1 MDFPRWPSATT
12 SSKSLPGTTTSG
24 PMPAAWPSSSPSSVS
39 RASPATKT
47 SNRAR
52 RSLSRW
58 STPTMPKRSITE
70 TDVLG
75 KRALVRVDFN
85 VPLRDGEVAD
95 DTRILASLPT
105 IQLLLDRGAAVVLA
119 THLGRP
125 KGKADPAYSVAPV
138 ARRLSKLLGRPVA
151 TVSVVAGPEA
161 ERAAS
166 ALRPG
171 DVLLLENTRFESG
184 EEVNDPDLA
193 AKLARLGDLFVN
205 DAFGAAHRAHASTVG
220 VANLLPSYAGLL
232 LQREESSL
240 SRLLLDPEQ
249 PFIAVLG
256 GAKVSDKFAV
266 LEHLLGRVDA
276 LLLGGGMANTVLL
289 ARGLEVGSS
298 LAEPDRVDEARRLI
312 GTAEERGVLMVVP
325 TDIVTARSLESTKTS
340 VTAVDTVPA
349 DEAIFDIGP
358 TTIASYCQQIAGAR
372 TVFWNGP
379 MGVFERKPFE
389 NGTLGIARCVADASG
404 FTVVGGGDSLAA
416 IEAAGVGERIDHIST
431 GGGASLEYLEGRELP
446 GIAVLPDA

>member
-1 MDFPRWPSATT
+1 
-12 SSKSLPGTTTSG
+12 
-24 PMPAAWPSSSPSSVS
+24 
-39 RASPATKT
+39 
-47 SNRAR
+47 
-52 RSLSRW
+52 
-58 STPTMPKRSITE
+58 MPKRSITE

-151 TVSVVAGPEA
+151 TVSVVAGLEA

-232 LQREESSL
+232 LQREETAL
-240 SRLLLDPEQ
+240 SRLLFDPEQ

-276 LLLGGGMANTVLL
+276 LLLGGGMANTLLL
-289 ARGLEVGSS
+289 AQGHQTGSS
-298 LAEPDRVDEARRLI
+298 LSEPDRVEEARRLVDS
-312 GTAEERGVLMVVP
+312 AEGRGVHIDIP
-325 TDIVTARSLESTKTS
+325 TDVVIARSLDSTTAQ
-340 VTAVDTVPA
+340 VVAVDTIRA
-349 DEAIFDIGP
+349 DQAIFDIGP
-358 TTIASYCQQIAGAR
+358 ETVARYCLQIAGAR

-379 MGVFERKPFE
+379 MGVFERGRFA
-389 NGTLGIARCVADASG
+389 NGTLGIARCVADATAY
-404 FTVVGGGDSLAA
+404 TVVGGGDSLAA
-416 IEAAGVGERIDHIST
+416 IDAAGVAEHIGHIST
-431 GGGASLEYLEGRELP
+431 GGGASLEYLEGRVLP

>member
-1 MDFPRWPSATT
+1 
-12 SSKSLPGTTTSG
+12 
-24 PMPAAWPSSSPSSVS
+24 
-39 RASPATKT
+39 
-47 SNRAR
+47 
-52 RSLSRW
+52 
-58 STPTMPKRSITE
+58 MPKRSITE

-95 DTRILASLPT
+95 DTRIRASLPT

-138 ARRLSKLLGRPVA
+138 ARRLSELLGRPVA
-151 TVSVVAGPEA
+151 TVSMVAGPEA

-232 LQREESSL
+232 LQREETAL
-240 SRLLLDPEQ
+240 SRLLFDPEQ

-276 LLLGGGMANTVLL
+276 LLLGGGMANTLLL
-289 ARGLEVGSS
+289 AQGHQTGSS
-298 LAEPDRVDEARRLI
+298 LSEPDRVEEARRLVDS
-312 GTAEERGVLMVVP
+312 AEERGVHIDIP
-325 TDIVTARSLESTKTS
+325 TDVVIARSLDST
-340 VTAVDTVPA
+340 TAQVVPVDTIPA
-349 DEAIFDIGP
+349 DQAIFDIGP
-358 TTIASYCQQIAGAR
+358 ETVARYCRQIASAR

-379 MGVFERKPFE
+379 MGVFERGPFA
-389 NGTLGIARCVADASG
+389 NGTLGIARCVADATAY
-404 FTVVGGGDSLAA
+404 TVVGGGDSLAA
-416 IEAAGVGERIDHIST
+416 IDAAGVAEHIGHIST
-431 GGGASLEYLEGRELP
+431 GGGASLEYLEGRVLP

>member
-1 MDFPRWPSATT
+1 
-12 SSKSLPGTTTSG
+12 
-24 PMPAAWPSSSPSSVS
+24 
-39 RASPATKT
+39 
-47 SNRAR
+47 
-52 RSLSRW
+52 
-58 STPTMPKRSITE
+58 MPKRSITE

-138 ARRLSKLLGRPVA
+138 ARRLSELLGRPVA
-151 TVSVVAGPEA
+151 TVSMVAGPEA

-232 LQREESSL
+232 LQREETAL
-240 SRLLLDPEQ
+240 SRLLFDPEQ

-276 LLLGGGMANTVLL
+276 LLLGGGMANTLLL
-289 ARGLEVGSS
+289 AQGHQTGSS
-298 LAEPDRVDEARRLI
+298 LSEPDRVEEARRLVDN
-312 GTAEERGVLMVVP
+312 AEERGVHIDIP
-325 TDIVTARSLESTKTS
+325 TDVVIARSLDST
-340 VTAVDTVPA
+340 TAQVVPVDTIPA
-349 DEAIFDIGP
+349 DQAIFDIGP
-358 TTIASYCQQIAGAR
+358 ETVARYCRQIASAR

-379 MGVFERKPFE
+379 MGVFERGPFA
-389 NGTLGIARCVADASG
+389 NGTLGIARCVADATAY
-404 FTVVGGGDSLAA
+404 TVVGGGDSLAA
-416 IEAAGVGERIDHIST
+416 IDAAGVAEHIGHIST
-431 GGGASLEYLEGRELP
+431 GGGASLEYLEGRVLP
-446 GIAVLPDA
+446 GIAVIPDA

>member
-1 MDFPRWPSATT
+1 
-12 SSKSLPGTTTSG
+12 
-24 PMPAAWPSSSPSSVS
+24 
-39 RASPATKT
+39 
-47 SNRAR
+47 
-52 RSLSRW
+52 
-58 STPTMPKRSITE
+58 MPKRSITE

-138 ARRLSKLLGRPVA
+138 ARRLSELLGRPVA
-151 TVSVVAGPEA
+151 TVSMVAGPEA

-232 LQREESSL
+232 LQREETAL
-240 SRLLLDPEQ
+240 SRLLFDPEQ
-249 PFIAVLG
+249 PYIAVLG

-276 LLLGGGMANTVLL
+276 LLLGGGMANTLLL
-289 ARGLEVGSS
+289 AQGHQTGSS
-298 LAEPDRVDEARRLI
+298 LSEPDRVEEARRLVDS
-312 GTAEERGVLMVVP
+312 AEERGVHIDIP
-325 TDIVTARSLESTKTS
+325 TDVVIARSLDST
-340 VTAVDTVPA
+340 TAQVVPVDIIPA
-349 DEAIFDIGP
+349 DQAIFDIGP
-358 TTIASYCQQIAGAR
+358 ETVARYCRQIASAR

-379 MGVFERKPFE
+379 MGVFERGPFA
-389 NGTLGIARCVADASG
+389 NGTLGIARCVADATAY
-404 FTVVGGGDSLAA
+404 TVVGGGDSLAA
-416 IEAAGVGERIDHIST
+416 IDAAGVAEHIGHIST
-431 GGGASLEYLEGRELP
+431 GGGASLEYLEGRVLP
-446 GIAVLPDA
+446 GIAVIPDA

>member
-1 MDFPRWPSATT
+1 MS
-12 SSKSLPGTTTSG
+12 
-24 PMPAAWPSSSPSSVS
+24 
-39 RASPATKT
+39 
-47 SNRAR
+47 
-52 RSLSRW
+52 
-58 STPTMPKRSITE
+58 KRSVTE
-70 TDVLG
+70 ADVRS

-85 VPLRDGEVAD
+85 VPLRDGDVVD
-95 DTRILASLPT
+95 DTRIRAALPT
-105 IQLLLDRGAAVVLA
+105 IRSLLDRGAAVVLA

-125 KGKADPAYSVAPV
+125 NGKADPAYSVAPV
-138 ARRLSKLLGRPVA
+138 ARRLSELLGQSVA

-166 ALRPG
+166 ALHPG
-171 DVLLLENTRFESG
+171 DVLLLENTRFEPG
-184 EEVNDPDLA
+184 EEANDPQLA
-193 AKLARLGDLFVN
+193 ARLARLGDLFVN
-205 DAFGAAHRAHASTVG
+205 DAFGVAHRAHASTVG

-232 LQREESSL
+232 LRREETAL
-240 SRLLLDPEQ
+240 SRLLNDPER

-289 ARGLEVGSS
+289 AQGHQIGSS
-298 LAEPDRVDEARRLI
+298 LAEPDRVDQARRLI
-312 GTAEERGVLMVVP
+312 DTAQAQGVRILVP
-325 TDIVTARSLESTKTS
+325 TDVVTAPSLDSMNAT
-340 VTAVDTVPA
+340 VAVVDAVPA
-349 DEAIFDIGP
+349 DQAIFDIGP
-358 TTIASYCQQIAGAR
+358 ATVARYCGEIAGAR

-389 NGTLGIARCVADASG
+389 HGTLGIARCVADARA

-446 GIAVLPDA
+446 GIAALPDA